1 MNRDRLCDE
10 IVAALDLPLAILALI
25 SFILIIVDLAV
36 YVPPNFRLWVA
47 IIFWFTWSTFLLE
60 YAVKL
65 ALTKDKIKYIKTHW
79 TQLLL
84 LVVPFLRVFLLFRA
98 ARVTQGIAAI
108 RLLLFSHVHL
118 SGLGIALVDRILN
131 LSIVTGVVILV
142 GAMGGFIFESR
153 APGTRMS
160 TFGDALWWSAA
171 LTTTVASEKYPVT
184 TGGRIL
190 AFFLMVYSMIVFT
203 YLTASIAAFFIGT
216 ETERH
221 D

>member
-10 IVAALDLPLAILALI
+10 ISAALDLPLAILALV
-25 SFILIIVDLAV
+25 SLILIIIDLAV

-47 IIFWFTWSTFLLE
+47 IVFWFTWSAFLLE
-60 YAVKL
+60 YAIKL
-65 ALTKDKIKYIKTHW
+65 VLTRNKIKYVKTHW

-84 LVVPFLRVFLLFRA
+84 LIVPFIRIFALFRA

-118 SGLGIALVDRILN
+118 SGLGITLVNRILN
-131 LSIVTGVVILV
+131 LSIITGIVIVV
-142 GAMGGFIFESR
+142 GATGGFILESR
-153 APGTRMS
+153 VPGTRMP

-184 TGGRIL
+184 AGGRIL
-190 AFFLMVYSMIVFT
+190 AFFLMVYSMVVFT
-203 YLTASIAAFFIGT
+203 YLTASVAAFFVGT
-216 ETERH
+216 ETERR